1 MSFTTIQMADTF
13 PEGDLLNAFD
23 ELETK
28 TISGFAELMYIAY
41 HRGRRQ
47 QTIRC
52 IVQYMYH
59 EEKTYHEAIK
69 LFNYPLIEYENLH
82 DAVIAYYGTYVS
94 MMRGSKE

>member
-13 PEGDLLNAFD
+13 PEGDLLDAFD

-47 QTIRC
+47 QMVRC

-59 EEKTYHEAIK
+59 ENKSYADAMRV
-69 LFNYPLIEYENLH
+69 FDYPLIQNEKLH
-82 DAVIAYYGTYVS
+82 EAVVSYYGTYVS